1 MFKREKVVTVAYR
14 SSVGAITRA
23 VDRMAGTVEM
33 GVLFPGWATSL
44 NTLVDLR
51 FQPLIQAEYGEL
63 VGVRTVPGGN
73 GTDVNVAV
81 PIGTTVIDDE
91 TLK

>member
-33 GVLFPGWATSL
+33 GVLFSWLGTPPLIPWWISVFSHSFRL
-44 NTLVDLR
+44 NTV
-51 FQPLIQAEYGEL
+51 EL
-63 VGVRTVPGGN
+63 VGVRTVPGQM
-73 GTDVNVAV
+73 V
-81 PIGTTVIDDE
+81 PMSMS
-91 TLK
+91 LSP